1 MLCILYVEIKF
12 CCWTMV
18 VEIEIFWPIWAKI
31 PLFYEF
37 TLNCLGAIEY
47 DVLKLFCYVFN
58 CNWMKLESIQNLFL
72 LFCFFC
78 FFIFFINFQHSP
90 KTTII
95 EVELIDNTK
104 SLNVVFSSTINHYFL
119 KKAFEHFHVKIFISF
134 IQYVCLAL
142 YGEMI

>member
-95 EVELIDNTK
+95 EVVLIYYKHYLNSIFTSKIQFYLTK
-104 SLNVVFSSTINHYFL
+104 EILKHCQIRLCTIL
-119 KKAFEHFHVKIFISF
+119 K
-134 IQYVCLAL
+134 
-142 YGEMI
+142 